1 MLKNLALPIWKQPF
15 WKLSFW
21 QQWARVA
28 KPADGVASLTPRK
41 IYIIPTRW
49 GFLYGLMLLALLV
62 GSINYSVSLGFFVTF
77 LLASLGNM
85 AMLHTW
91 RNLVHLDVR
100 IISAKPVFVDDS
112 AIVVT
117 QITETKNRARFNIAA
132 RFLGN
137 LVCAEDIAQNVS
149 QTFLLPIS
157 AQKRG
162 YMTCP
167 RIKLSTEFPL
177 SLFHAWAYVDS
188 AFQVLVY
195 PKAVNYTLKP
205 LQSTDSSEVDGNTTI
220 KGDDEFNGHKTYVI
234 GDAFTRVDWKAS
246 SRGVGLLTKQFN
258 GHGKSTLW
266 LDWGATVGLDPE
278 ARISQMSYWVLEA
291 FQAQQAFGLRLPHCT
306 INPDNTEAHFHE
318 ALTALA
324 LM

>member
-15 WKLSFW
+15 WRLSFW

-28 KPADGVASLTPRK
+28 KPADGIASLTPRK

-91 RNLVHLDVR
+91 LNLVHLDVR
-100 IISAKPVFVDDS
+100 ILSAKPVFVGDT
-112 AIVVT
+112 ALVLAE
-117 QITETKNRARFNIAA
+117 ITETKNRARFNIVA
-132 RFLGN
+132 RFAGDG
-137 LVCAEDIAQNVS
+137 VCAEDIAQNAS
-149 QTFLLPIS
+149 QSFLLPIH
-157 AQKRG
+157 AHKRG
-162 YMTCP
+162 YMACP
-167 RIKLSTEFPL
+167 RITLYTEFPL

-195 PKAVNYTLKP
+195 PKAVNYALKP
-205 LQSTDSSEVDGNTTI
+205 LQSANSSEAGGNTSI
-220 KGDDEFNGHKTYVI
+220 KGDEEFNGHKSYVI
-234 GDAFTRVDWKAS
+234 GDALSRVDWKAS
-246 SRGVGLLTKQFN
+246 SRGFGLLTKQFSGN
-258 GHGKSTLW
+258 GKSALW
-266 LDWGATVGLDPE
+266 LDWDATIGLDAE
-278 ARISQMSYWVLEA
+278 ARISQLSHWVLEA
-291 FQAQQAFGLRLPHCT
+291 YQAQQTFGLRLPNCT
-306 INPDNTEAHFHE
+306 INPDNTEAHFNE
-318 ALTALA
+318 VLTALA

>member
-1 MLKNLALPIWKQPF
+1 MPIWKQPF

-21 QQWARVA
+21 QQWTRVA
-28 KPADGVASLTPRK
+28 KTADGVASLSPRK

-49 GFLYGLMLLALLV
+49 GVLYGLMLLALLV

-77 LLASLGNM
+77 LLTSLGNM

-100 IISAKPVFVDDS
+100 LLNAKPAFVGDT
-112 AIVVT
+112 ALVLT
-117 QITETKNRARFNIAA
+117 HITETKNRARFNIVA
-132 RFLGN
+132 RFVGN
-137 LVCAEDIAQNVS
+137 SVCVEDITQKAS

-167 RIKLSTEFPL
+167 RITLFTEFPL

-195 PKAVNYTLKP
+195 PKAVNYALNP
-205 LQSTDSSEVDGNTTI
+205 LQSADSSDVGGNTTI

-246 SRGVGLLTKQFN
+246 SRGVGLLTKQFS

-266 LDWGATVGLDPE
+266 LDWDATIGLETE
-278 ARISQMSYWVLEA
+278 ARISQLSYWVLEA
-291 FQAQQAFGLRLPHCT
+291 YKAQQAFGLRLPNCT

-324 LM
+324 LI